1 MKILYKPFGIIAGV
15 IGAKIAQSIFKVVWS
30 RIDTEDP
37 PRPTTA
43 DASLSRVVGAAAL
56 EAATTAAVGAA
67 VDRAGARTFYHL
79 TGIWPGERRETDAD
93 RRRELEP
100 AER

>member
-15 IGAKIAQSIFKVVWS
+15 IGAKIAQSIFKTVWS
-30 RIDTEDP
+30 RIDADDP

-43 DASLSRVVGAAAL
+43 DASLSKVVGAAAL
-56 EAATTAAVGAA
+56 EAATTAAIGAA

-79 TGIWPGERRETDAD
+79 TGIWPGERREP
-93 RRRELEP
+93 EGSKQ
-100 AER
+100 